1 MKKLIFI
8 LLLLLSVGAMAQ
20 AMDTTLVVDAQGDTV
35 GLVYK
40 KGEHPVIPEEY
51 DIILSPIDSVAY
63 YEEQITKLMF
73 SGVLNAT
80 VGAFLLPTGVAGAV
94 ALTVLLSGHNDAGYA
109 IGVGVFVLPA
119 YGLSALV
126 AGLGYYW
133 LKGGMQ
139 SFDKARAYEESLDAY
154 VKKQSSVALQF
165 VPVVDPVNKSLGGV
179 LAMNF

>member
-1 MKKLIFI
+1 MF
-8 LLLLLSVGAMAQ
+8 LLSVSVFAQ
-20 AMDTTLVVDAQGDTV
+20 EKDTTLVLDAQGDTV

-63 YEEQITKLMF
+63 YEEQINKLMF

-80 VGAFLLPTGVAGAV
+80 VGAFLLPTGVVGAV
-94 ALTVLLSGHNDAGYA
+94 ALTVLLSSYNAGYA
-109 IGVGVFVLPA
+109 IGVGVLVLPA

-133 LKGGMQ
+133 LKDGMQ

>member
-20 AMDTTLVVDAQGDTV
+20 TMDTTLVVDAQGDTV

-80 VGAFLLPTGVAGAV
+80 VGAFLLPTGVAGAI
-94 ALTVLLSGHNDAGYA
+94 ALTVLLNDTGYA
-109 IGVGVFVLPA
+109 IGVGALVLPA